1 MSVARTISF
10 PEGSATIATGAELR
24 ESDVWSNAFHA
35 QCKDHR
41 YYEII
46 EDTLD
51 NDFEYQYLVLRDRT
65 GANRGIQPFF
75 FVRQNLVEGIP
86 GPFRR
91 IVDSIRKAWPR
102 FLTLRV
108 LMVGCAA
115 GEGHLGPLNSTD
127 PAWMA
132 QALHKTLPEIA
143 RAAKASLIVLK
154 DFSPRYREALSLFSR
169 NGFVRVPSMPMTQLR
184 LDFADFDE
192 YLGHLSYGTRK
203 SLRRKFRKTER
214 AANIQLE
221 IVNDITPHLDE
232 VYPLYLAVH
241 ERSPMKFEKLTKEYL
256 SKLGQLMP
264 ERVRFFIWRLDRR
277 IIAFSICMVHNGT
290 IYDEYLGLDYSVAL
304 DLHLY
309 FYTLRDILRW
319 AIDNRLTF
327 YCSSPLNYDP
337 KLHLGCDLAPLDL
350 YVKHTQPLLN
360 PIFRRVVRLLEPTR
374 HDPVLPKFSN
384 AAELYE

>member
-1 MSVARTISF
+1 MTTFSF
-10 PEGSATIATGAELR
+10 EDGTAAVVSPDELR
-24 ESDVWSNAFHA
+24 QYEDWPSAFHDC
-35 QCKDHR
+35 CKDHR
-41 YYEII
+41 FYEII
-46 EDTLD
+46 EETLA
-51 NDFEYQYLVLRDRT
+51 NDFEYQYLILRDRT
-65 GANRGIQPFF
+65 GKMRGIQPFF
-75 FVRQNLVEGIP
+75 FVQQNLVEGIP
-86 GPFRR
+86 GGTRL
-91 IVDSIRKAWPR
+91 A
-102 FLTLRV
+102 
-108 LMVGCAA
+108 
-115 GEGHLGPLNSTD
+115 LN
-127 PAWMA
+127 
-132 QALHKTLPEIA
+132 
-143 RAAKASLIVLK
+143 
-154 DFSPRYREALSLFSR
+154 
-169 NGFVRVPSMPMTQLR
+169 VR
-184 LDFADFDE
+184 DFDD
-192 YLGHLSYGTRK
+192 YLAHLSYGTRK

-214 AANIQLE
+214 AAKIELE
-221 IVNDITPHLDE
+221 IVSDITPHLDE

-277 IIAFSICMVHNGT
+277 IIAFSICMVHDGT

-384 AAELYE
+384 VAELYG

>member
-1 MSVARTISF
+1 MTTFSF
-10 PEGSATIATGAELR
+10 KNGTAAVVSPDELR
-24 ESDVWSNAFHA
+24 QYEDWPHAFHDC
-35 QCKDHR
+35 CKDHR
-41 YYEII
+41 FYEII
-46 EDTLD
+46 EKTLA
-51 NDFEYQYLVLRDRT
+51 NDFDYQYLILRDFT
-65 GANRGIQPFF
+65 GKTRGIQPFF
-75 FVRQNLVEGIP
+75 FVQQNLVEGIP
-86 GPFRR
+86 GGPRR
-91 IVDSIRKAWPR
+91 LVDSIRKKFPR
-102 FLTLRV
+102 FLTMRV

-115 GEGHLGPLNSTD
+115 GEGHLGALSPVDSIWI
-127 PAWMA
+127 AE
-132 QALHKTLPEIA
+132 ALHQCLPQVA
-143 RAAKASLIVLK
+143 RAAKASLVVLK
-154 DFSPRYREALSLFSR
+154 DFPSKYRDTLAGFSR
-169 NGFVRVPSMPMTQLR
+169 NGFTRVPSMPMTR
-184 LDFADFDE
+184 LALNFRDFDD
-192 YLGHLSYGTRK
+192 YLAHLSYGTRK

-214 AANIQLE
+214 AAKIELE
-221 IVNDITPHLDE
+221 IVSDITPHLDE

-256 SKLGQLMP
+256 SKLSQLMA
-264 ERVRFFIWRLDRR
+264 ERVRFFIWRLDYR
-277 IIAFSICMVHNGT
+277 IIAFSICMVHDGT

-319 AIDNRLTF
+319 AIENRLTF

-350 YVKHTQPLLN
+350 YVRHTQPLLN